1 MATGQPAG
9 AGAADR
15 TAVRRRQDTDRTVL
29 KTEHPEV
36 YTSVIRMVSWS
47 QLAVEYVPEQVV
59 TPLVPEMWK
68 APALEPDD
76 SDVPF

>member
-1 MATGQPAG
+1 M
-9 AGAADR
+9 
-15 TAVRRRQDTDRTVL
+15 L